1 MPSLFRIVV
10 IAYRLNR
17 DGRQKREDELEAAT
31 LQPNKTST
39 NCA

>member
-1 MPSLFRIVV
+1 MPPLFRIVV
-10 IAYRLNR
+10 IAYHLDR
-17 DGRQKREDELEAAT
+17 DGQQKWEDEPEAAS